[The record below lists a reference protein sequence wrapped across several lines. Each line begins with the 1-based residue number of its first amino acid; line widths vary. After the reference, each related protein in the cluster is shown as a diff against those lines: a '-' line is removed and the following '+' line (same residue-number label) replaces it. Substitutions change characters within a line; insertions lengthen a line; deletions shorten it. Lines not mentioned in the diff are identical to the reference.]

1 MAEAATGQHQHRGV
15 RAVQRMV
22 EYAPS
27 SGGLALWVGHR
38 DLASEPETTGAPVHT
53 DGLTLHYAPAFAA
66 LPVELQTGWVAH
78 EVLHIAL
85 RHAQRFDDL
94 RRRLGDVDLQLF
106 NRCADA
112 VVNSALSHVRW
123 LALPPGAIRLE
134 AVLDEVLG
142 EQANR
147 EAALLAWDVERL
159 YIAVDDRRSNGN
171 GRGTPQR
178 QGDSRRGRGDDG
190 LRSATPAAE
199 RHDEPASPRCDGP
212 RAARMRT
219 LGAPEHDDLRPDVA
233 GAEPQDEA
241 ERAREWLERLLRA
254 QADDG
259 ETSLLRSLL
268 ADLPR
273 VRTPWELV
281 LRAHAARALARR
293 PGLSWSRPARSYLA
307 NQGRDRRGRRMPWE
321 PGTTASRT
329 VPRLALVI
337 DVSGSID
344 DGLLQRFGREVDA
357 IMRRQEAPLVLVA
370 GDMQV
375 RQVRHLQP
383 GESTLDALQLPGG
396 GGTDF
401 APLLAEAARHSPDL
415 VVVLTDLEGPAG
427 PAPRCPVIWAVPATH
442 ATKAVPFGR
451 RLVLE

>member
-1 MAEAATGQHQHRGV
+1 
-15 RAVQRMV
+15 MV

-38 DLASEPETTGAPVHT
+38 DLPATNGPGAPVHT
-53 DGLTLHYAPAFAA
+53 DGLTLHYAPAFAT
-66 LPVELQTGWVAH
+66 LPVELQAGWVAH

-85 RHAQRFDDL
+85 RHAQRYEDL

-112 VVNSALSHVRW
+112 IVNSALAPVRW
-123 LALPPGAIRLE
+123 LALPAGAIRLE

-142 EQANR
+142 ERADA

-159 YIAVDDRRSNGN
+159 YLAVDDRRAADSG
-171 GRGTPQR
+171 
-178 QGDSRRGRGDDG
+178 QGKTERRAEGGQDRGDRG
-190 LRSATPAAE
+190 E
-199 RHDEPASPRCDGP
+199 RGGHADAQAPRDEPGAARPDGP

-219 LGAPEHDDLRPDVA
+219 LGSPEHDDLRPA
-233 GAEPQDEA
+233 PGGSEPLDEA
-241 ERAREWLERLLRA
+241 EQAREWLERLLRA

-259 ETSLLRSLL
+259 ETSMLRTLL

-281 LRAHAARALARR
+281 LRAQAARALARR
-293 PGLSWSRPARSYLA
+293 PGTSWSRPSRSWLA
-307 NQGRDRRGRRMPWE
+307 NQGRDRRGRRMPWA
-321 PGTTASRT
+321 PGTTASRA
-329 VPRLALVI
+329 VPRLALVV

-344 DGLLQRFGREVDA
+344 DGLLQRFAREVEA
-357 IMRRQEAPLVLVA
+357 IVRRQEAPLVLVA

-375 RQVRHLQP
+375 RLVQHLKP
-383 GESTLDALQLPGG
+383 GESVLDALTFEGG

-401 APLLAEAARHSPDL
+401 APLLAEAMRHAPDL

-427 PAPRCPVIWAVPATH
+427 APPRCPVIWAVPAAS
-442 ATKAVPFGR
+442 ATVDVPFGR